1 MGCADSQMDS
11 TEMQLPVEL
20 QLHYSS
26 IRLVHGRTDG
36 DTKRYLDNPV
46 QYPTAS
52 EFPQADE

>member
-1 MGCADSQMDS
+1 
-11 TEMQLPVEL
+11 MQLPVEL